1 MFASVLRMSRPNSD
15 YVARQVIK
23 AVITNDNDIS
33 AGGGYFADAPR
44 AEGVVDEILLW
55 KMEWLVWANSTD

>member
-1 MFASVLRMSRPNSD
+1 MLIIMFASVLRMSRPNSD

-33 AGGGYFADAPR
+33 AGGGYFAD
-44 AEGVVDEILLW
+44 GVVDEILLW